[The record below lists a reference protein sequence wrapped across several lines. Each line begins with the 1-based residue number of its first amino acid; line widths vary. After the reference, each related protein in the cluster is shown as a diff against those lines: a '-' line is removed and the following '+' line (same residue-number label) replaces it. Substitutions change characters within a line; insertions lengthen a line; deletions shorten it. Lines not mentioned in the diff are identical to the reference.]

1 MQENKKYGIFLKN
14 DKINELL
21 KKNDDYFQNNQFS
34 NNDYAKNMTYQ
45 EMGEFLLSGYWGSLL
60 EAANVLK
67 EEHRIDFS
75 YNTLKNLPIVLKEF
89 LKITKENDPEESIEG
104 TLIRTIA
111 AYWYGLAMNENNS
124 EIKVRVG
131 NGKNPPYWSDM
142 FSIKIGNLKEENFL
156 IIATEII
163 NKEFK
168 VENKVFINMTPLI
181 KSYNEA
187 FGIDLSEYELYD
199 FAI

>member
-1 MQENKKYGIFLKN
+1 M
-14 DKINELL
+14 
-21 KKNDDYFQNNQFS
+21 
-34 NNDYAKNMTYQ
+34 
-45 EMGEFLLSGYWGSLL
+45 
-60 EAANVLK
+60 
-67 EEHRIDFS
+67 
-75 YNTLKNLPIVLKEF
+75 
-89 LKITKENDPEESIEG
+89 
-104 TLIRTIA
+104 
-111 AYWYGLAMNENNS
+111 NNS

-142 FSIKIGNLKEENFL
+142 FSIKIGKLKEENFL

>member
-1 MQENKKYGIFLKN
+1 MQENKKYGIVLKN

-60 EAANVLK
+60 DSANVLK
-67 EEHRIDFS
+67 EEYRIDFS

-89 LKITKENDPEESIEG
+89 LKITKENNPEESIEG

>member
-1 MQENKKYGIFLKN
+1 MQENKKYGIVLKN

-21 KKNDDYFQNNQFS
+21 KKNDDYFQNNQFN
-34 NNDYAKNMTYQ
+34 NNDYTKNMTYQ

-142 FSIKIGNLKEENFL
+142 FSIKIGKLKEENFL

>member
-1 MQENKKYGIFLKN
+1 MQENKKYGIVLKN